1 MPCRLEPVREYPQLT
16 QIVSEA
22 DIGRHLDKLTRVR
35 NEIARI
41 IVGQAAVV
49 EQLLIGL
56 LAGGHCMIEG
66 VPGLGKTLLVR
77 VLGRTL
83 ALDFR
88 RVQFTP
94 DLMPSDILGTEILE
108 EDHGT
113 GKRSFLFQKGPVFT
127 NLLLADELNRTPPK
141 TQAALLEAMQEHT
154 VSYGGKTHP
163 LPEPFFVLATQNPI
177 EQSGTYP
184 LPEAQLDRFL
194 LHIRVE
200 YPSESEER
208 AILAQTT
215 GGTAY
220 TIEACMH
227 ASDVLAV
234 QKLTREVHLGE
245 DLLAWITSLIRA
257 TRPEGSSIKEVTAW
271 VRWGAGPRAG
281 QALALAAKARALL
294 HGRFAATREDVMI
307 LAAPAL
313 RHRLLLSF
321 AAEAERRS
329 PDDVVKALL
338 DSVPYPA

>member
-1 MPCRLEPVREYPQLT
+1 LNAAL
-16 QIVSEA
+16 SEA
-22 DIGRHLDKLTRVR
+22 DVSRHLDKLARVR
-35 NEIARI
+35 GQIARV
-41 IVGQAAVV
+41 IVGQESVV

-56 LAGGHCMIEG
+56 LAGGHCLLEG

-77 VLGRTL
+77 VLGQTL

-113 GKRSFLFQKGPVFT
+113 GKRSFHFQKGPVFT
-127 NLLLADELNRTPPK
+127 HLLLADELNRTPPK

-154 VSYGGKTHP
+154 VSYGGKTYA
-163 LPEPFFVLATQNPI
+163 LPEPFFVLATQNPL
-177 EQSGTYP
+177 EQAGTYP

-194 LHIRVE
+194 LHIRVD
-200 YPSESEER
+200 YPSETEER

-215 GGTAY
+215 GRAAGA
-220 TIEACMH
+220 IEPCMQG
-227 ASDVLAV
+227 SDVLAL
-234 QKLTREVHLGE
+234 QTLTRDVYVGE
-245 DLLAWITSLIRA
+245 DLLGWITSLVRA
-257 TRPEGSSIKEVTAW
+257 TRPTASSPKEIRDW

-281 QALALAAKARALL
+281 QALVLAAKARALL
-294 HGRFAATREDVMI
+294 HGRLAATREDVVI

-329 PDDVVKALL
+329 PDDVVEVLL
-338 DSVPYPA
+338 KSVAYPA

>member
-1 MPCRLEPVREYPQLT
+1 MNEVSLTEADVERQLGKIAPVR
-16 QIVSEA
+16 A
-22 DIGRHLDKLTRVR
+22 
-35 NEIARI
+35 EIARVI
-41 IVGQAAVV
+41 IGQEAVV

-56 LAGGHCMIEG
+56 LSGGHCLLEG

-77 VLGRTL
+77 ALGQALT
-83 ALDFR
+83 LDFR

-113 GKRSFLFQKGPVFT
+113 GKRYFTFQRGPVFT

-154 VSYGGKTHP
+154 VSYGGKTYA
-163 LPEPFFVLATQNPI
+163 LPEPFFVLATMNPL
-177 EQSGTYP
+177 EQAGTYP

-194 LHIRVE
+194 LHIRVD
-200 YPSESEER
+200 YPSETEEQ

-215 GGTAY
+215 GRQRGGIFAVLTGNEVLGLQAM
-220 TIEACMH
+220 TR
-227 ASDVLAV
+227 DVHVGA
-234 QKLTREVHLGE
+234 
-245 DLLAWITSLIRA
+245 DLLAWITALVRA
-257 TRPEGSSIKEVTAW
+257 TRPQATGLRQINEW

-281 QALALAAKARALL
+281 QALVLAAKARALL
-294 HGRFAATREDVMI
+294 HGRLAATREDVRV

-329 PDDVVKALL
+329 PDDVVELL
-338 DSVPYPA
+338 LNAVAYPG

>member
-1 MPCRLEPVREYPQLT
+1 MNAVLT
-16 QIVSEA
+16 EA
-22 DIGRHLDKLTRVR
+22 DVSRHLDKLKKVR
-35 NEIARI
+35 AQIARS
-41 IVGQAAVV
+41 IVGQESVV

-56 LAGGHCMIEG
+56 LAGGHCLLEG

-77 VLGRTL
+77 VLGQAL

-113 GKRSFLFQKGPVFT
+113 GKRSFNFQKGPVFT

-154 VSYGGKTHP
+154 VSYGGKTYP
-163 LPEPFFVLATQNPI
+163 LPEPFFVLATQNPL
-177 EQSGTYP
+177 EQAGTYP

-215 GGTAY
+215 GRAAAP
-220 TIEACMH
+220 IEPSMQ
-227 ASDVLAV
+227 ASEVLAL
-234 QKLTREVHLGE
+234 QALTRDVHVGD
-245 DLLAWITSLIRA
+245 DLLAWITALVRA
-257 TRPEGSSIKEVTAW
+257 TRPTDASLKEVTEW

-281 QALALAAKARALL
+281 QALVLAAKARALL
-294 HGRFAATREDVMI
+294 HGRLAATREDVKA

-329 PDDVVKALL
+329 PDDVVEVLL
-338 DSVPYPA
+338 NSVAYPA